1 MADSKVLRQA
11 LITLDSATVARDRA
25 TLAAKIARDLNMET
39 LASELDEL
47 AEGYRALQD
56 GLVHLVEALRLG
68 STPESNTAE

>member
-1 MADSKVLRQA
+1 MAEDKALRQA

-47 AEGYRALQD
+47 AHGYTVLQD
-56 GLVHLVEALRLG
+56 GLVKLIEAIRLG
-68 STPESNTAE
+68 STPVPKPAE